1 MRRLS
6 LARKL
11 LGTAGSS
18 LRPQRTTPVVI
29 AERPRSGSSDL
40 KRLYDERTRRARN
53 SQVEMLK
60 RTAEDQRSNNDFA
73 AAMNSLRLAASLAPD
88 NKDIAA
94 LLAEV
99 QGQAAVELA
108 DAYLQQAQ
116 YEEKA
121 GRMAEAAKSYERC
134 ANAKPSAFAFE
145 RAARCLLEAAG
156 DLKTAADFAKKAV
169 SLAPDSADPRLT
181 LGRVYLAAGMH
192 SSAVGELERASGLA
206 PNDANIR
213 NWLVRARSGK
223 S

>member
-11 LGTAGSS
+11 LGTAGKSP
-18 LRPQRTTPVVI
+18 RPQRTTPVVI

-40 KRLYDERTRRARN
+40 KRLYDEQKRARN

-60 RTAEDQRSNNDFA
+60 KTAEEQRSNNDLA

-88 NKDIAA
+88 DRGIAA

-99 QGQAAVELA
+99 QGQTAAELA
-108 DAYLQQAQ
+108 DTYLQQAQ
-116 YEEKA
+116 YEERA
-121 GRMAEAAKSYERC
+121 GRMAEAARSYERC
-134 ANAKPSAFAFE
+134 ANARPSAFAFE
-145 RAARCLLEAAG
+145 RTARCLLEAAG

-169 SLAPDSADPRLT
+169 SLAPDSAEPRLT